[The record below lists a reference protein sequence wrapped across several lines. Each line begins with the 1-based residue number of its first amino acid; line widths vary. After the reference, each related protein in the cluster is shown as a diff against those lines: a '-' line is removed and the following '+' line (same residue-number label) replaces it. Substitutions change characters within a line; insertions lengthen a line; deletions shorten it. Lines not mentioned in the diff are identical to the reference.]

1 MADNFEIDC
10 PGCETLI
17 VIDRTSGEVLWHKE
31 KVHKASGSIEEMV
44 SRMNEQKSEA
54 EKKFDKGLE
63 SQKDRSRL
71 LEEKFKEALARVD
84 KDAPPPI
91 NPLDLD

>member
-10 PGCETLI
+10 PVCEALI

-31 KVHKASGSIEEMV
+31 KVRKAGGSIDEMV
-44 SRMNEQKSEA
+44 SRMNEQKSET
-54 EKKFDKGLE
+54 EKKFDKVLE

-71 LEEKFKEALARVD
+71 LEEKFKEALSRVD